1 MIGRYWGFSRFIDDV
16 YTNELSTS
24 QQVAL
29 WFSFQTFHGDAKRGV
44 CSGAVRVISCLL
56 PLCGP
61 SVTSAGGQDP
71 WTVLSSSPASTS
83 YSRDGYSSVYWLA
96 SHFGGFTCDRPLG
109 TQNSTVL
116 LAQEPPYNSLP
127 FFHVASFLSYSRDSR
142 PMLLLKHGSV
152 YLSQGCPLSAL
163 SFLGC
168 DAASPHTVTVSS
180 RYLASFVSQWLL
192 SLELGHVSCRSL
204 STLL

>member
-83 YSRDGYSSVYWLA
+83 YSRDGYSSVHWLA
-96 SHFGGFTCDRPLG
+96 SHFGGFTRDRPLG

-127 FFHVASFLSYSRDSR
+127 FFHVASFLSYSRESR

-152 YLSQGCPLSAL
+152 YLSQDCPLSAL

-168 DAASPHTVTVSS
+168 DTASPHTVTVSS

-192 SLELGHVSCRSL
+192 SLELGHVSCGSL